1 MKRENEV
8 APGINIL
15 INVPDFLAL
24 TAACSALYFILRAKK
39 TYFLDSGFFIA
50 LANVGFILFLGESS
64 YAHAFDLPTSPLIDT
79 ALVAIM
85 ASSIG
90 IASYLLRNGD
100 ETDPRRIWRL
110 RGFVLQPPLPFLIFI
125 MSAAIWTASGFIFT
139 PWSLN
144 QAVLGNVTYYYY
156 SYQIWYISMSALLLV
171 CFVSLPV
178 LSFYHQSKAVHD
190 KKASLSMKIISVC
203 WAFFGVLT
211 FFHIAAGGLF
221 LPTSQSIGLVADSL
235 LFVLIAF
242 ALREPT
248 ILGRIVTSGE
258 TVNQAVYS
266 NVSTDTIVL
275 YNTESDRRS
284 LVETFV
290 KDGLA
295 TGQDV
300 VFQVTKAEVPFYRAI
315 LKGSALTDSYLGEHS
330 VTFQSIERNIA
341 PREINGSLPAA
352 VPRGRRELVD
362 LDELDLDQCR
372 DIVDRIASPDSA
384 SSSKRVG
391 RIWALNV
398 EGAHPGV
405 LDLLQESNPTA
416 RVIDLA
422 MQQDAFSSTVN
433 MKHQDIL
440 GNRLLLQYEPT
451 SKYEEIV
458 QKFVREFQA
467 NVESVAIFTSA
478 GSPIYRQF
486 RDQRNIS
493 LFSFSTKTSSPARI
507 SDEQVLLPE
516 RDTSLLLDAV
526 DKLLQAL
533 SKKRIGIVFD
543 VFTDIILSQGFEK
556 AYGVLSSVVEMTE
569 SEMASILVLI
579 NYSALEP
586 RVLGAVQGLFRSQV
600 RFNIEGLKVI
610 KLQGSRQESTY
621 DEEPLAGAQAS
632 SGGVRA

>member
-1 MKRENEV
+1 
-8 APGINIL
+8 
-15 INVPDFLAL
+15 
-24 TAACSALYFILRAKK
+24 
-39 TYFLDSGFFIA
+39 
-50 LANVGFILFLGESS
+50 VGFILFLSEST
-64 YAHAFDLPTSPLIDT
+64 YAHAFELPTSPLIDI
-79 ALVAIM
+79 ALIAIM

-110 RGFVLQPPLPFLIFI
+110 RRFVSKPPLPFLIFVI
-125 MSAAIWTASGFIFT
+125 AAGIWTAVGLIFS

-144 QAVLGNVTYYYY
+144 QTVLGGVTYYFYY
-156 SYQIWYISMSALLLV
+156 YQLWYVGTSALLLA

-178 LSFYHQSKAVHD
+178 LSFYRQSKTIRD
-190 KKASLSMKIISVC
+190 KKAALSMKIISVC
-203 WAFFGVLT
+203 WGFFGVLT
-211 FFHIAAGGLF
+211 FFQIAAGGLF

-266 NVSTDTIVL
+266 NPSTDTIVL

-315 LKGSALTDSYLGEHS
+315 LKSSALTDSSLGEHS
-330 VTFQSIERNIA
+330 VTIQPVEGSSA
-341 PREINGSLPAA
+341 PKEINGSLPAS
-352 VPRGRRELVD
+352 VSSERRELID
-362 LDELDLDQCR
+362 LDELDLDHVR
-372 DIVDRIASPDSA
+372 DIVDRMIIPDPSQK
-384 SSSKRVG
+384 SKHVG

-405 LDLLQESNPTA
+405 LDLLQEANPTA

-422 MQQDAFSSTVN
+422 MQQDAFSSMVN

-440 GNRLLLQYEPT
+440 GNRLLLEYEPT
-451 SKYEEIV
+451 TRYEEVV

-478 GSPIYRQF
+478 GSPVYRQF
-486 RDQRNIS
+486 RDQRNLS
-493 LFSFSTKTSSPARI
+493 LFSFSTKTSSPARL
-507 SDEQVLLPE
+507 SEEQVLLPE

-533 SKKRIGIVFD
+533 SRKRVGIVFD

-579 NYSALEP
+579 NYGALEP
-586 RVLGAVQGLFRSQV
+586 RVLGAVQGLFRSQL
-600 RFNIEGLKVI
+600 RFNLEGLKVI
-610 KLQGSRQESTY
+610 KMQGSRQESSF
-621 DEEPLAGAQAS
+621 DEEHLS
-632 SGGVRA
+632 GVRESSEGIRA

>member
-1 MKRENEV
+1 M
-8 APGINIL
+8 
-15 INVPDFLAL
+15 
-24 TAACSALYFILRAKK
+24 
-39 TYFLDSGFFIA
+39 
-50 LANVGFILFLGESS
+50 
-64 YAHAFDLPTSPLIDT
+64 
-79 ALVAIM
+79 
-85 ASSIG
+85 
-90 IASYLLRNGD
+90 
-100 ETDPRRIWRL
+100 
-110 RGFVLQPPLPFLIFI
+110 PFLIFMI
-125 MSAAIWTASGFIFT
+125 AAGIWTAAGLIFG

-144 QAVLGNVTYYYY
+144 QTVLGGVTYYSY
-156 SYQIWYISMSALLLV
+156 SYQIWYIAVSALLLV
-171 CFVSLPV
+171 CFISLPV
-178 LSFYHQSKAVHD
+178 LSFYRQSKTVQD

-203 WAFFGVLT
+203 WAFFAVLS
-211 FFHIAAGGLF
+211 FFQIAAGGLF
-221 LPTSQSIGLVADSL
+221 LPTSQSIGLAADSL

-266 NVSTDTIVL
+266 NPSTDTIVL
-275 YNTESDRRS
+275 YNSESDRRS

-295 TGQDV
+295 TGQNV
-300 VFQVTKAEVPFYRAI
+300 LFQVTKAEVPFYRAI
-315 LKGSALTDSYLGEHS
+315 LKGSGLTNSPLGEYS
-330 VTFQSIERNIA
+330 VTIQPIEGTLA
-341 PREINGSLPAA
+341 PREINGSLPES
-352 VPRGRRELVD
+352 VLGEKRELID
-362 LDELDLDQCR
+362 LDELDLDRVR
-372 DIVDRIASPDSA
+372 DIIERIMRPGSIPR
-384 SSSKRVG
+384 SKHVG

-398 EGAHPGV
+398 EGAHAGV
-405 LDLLQESNPTA
+405 LDLLQEANPTA
-416 RVIDLA
+416 KVIDLA
-422 MQQDAFSSTVN
+422 MQQDAFSS
-433 MKHQDIL
+433 MIDMRHQDIV
-440 GNRLLLQYEPT
+440 GNRLLLEYEPT
-451 SKYEEIV
+451 SKYEETV

-493 LFSFSTKTSSPARI
+493 LFSFSTKTSSPSRL

-579 NYSALEP
+579 NYGAVEP
-586 RVLGAVQGLFRSQV
+586 RVLGAVQGLFRSQL
-600 RFNIEGLKVI
+600 RFNFEGLKAI
-610 KLQGSRQESTY
+610 KLQGNRQKTSF
-621 DEEPLAGAQAS
+621 DEEPLSVGQES
-632 SGGVRA
+632 SGGMRA

>member
-1 MKRENEV
+1 
-8 APGINIL
+8 
-15 INVPDFLAL
+15 
-24 TAACSALYFILRAKK
+24 
-39 TYFLDSGFFIA
+39 
-50 LANVGFILFLGESS
+50 
-64 YAHAFDLPTSPLIDT
+64 
-79 ALVAIM
+79 M

-90 IASYLLRNGD
+90 VASYLLRGGD
-100 ETDPRRIWRL
+100 EADPRRILRL
-110 RGFVLQPPLPFLIFI
+110 RKFALHPPLPFIVFI
-125 MSAAIWTASGFIFT
+125 MASGIWTALGLMFS

-144 QAVLGNVTYYYY
+144 QTDLGNVTYYYY
-156 SYQIWYISMSALLLV
+156 SYQMWYIAVSAVLLV
-171 CFVSLPV
+171 CFVSFPV

-190 KKASLSMKIISVC
+190 RKASVSMKIICVC

-211 FFHIAAGGLF
+211 FLQIAAGGF
-221 LPTSQSIGLVADSL
+221 FIPMSQSIGLVADSL

-266 NVSTDTIVL
+266 NFSTDTIVL

-300 VFQVTKAEVPFYRAI
+300 VFQVTKAEVPFYRAL
-315 LKGSALTDSYLGEHS
+315 LKGPALTDSSLGEHS
-330 VTFQSIERNIA
+330 VTIQPLEGTVA
-341 PREINGSLPAA
+341 PKEINGSLPTS
-352 VPRGRRELVD
+352 VSGGRRELVD

-372 DIVDRIASPDSA
+372 DIIDRISLSA
-384 SSSKRVG
+384 STSRSKREG

-405 LDLLQESNPTA
+405 LDLLQEANPTA

-422 MQQDAFSSTVN
+422 MQQDAFSSMVN

-440 GNRLLLQYEPT
+440 GNRMLLEYEPI

-493 LFSFSTKTSSPARI
+493 LFSFSTKTSSPARL

-533 SKKRIGIVFD
+533 SKKTIGIVFD
-543 VFTDIILSQGFEK
+543 VFTDIILSQGLEK

-569 SEMASILVLI
+569 SEKASILVLI
-579 NYSALEP
+579 NYRALEP
-586 RVLGAVQGLFRSQV
+586 RVLGAVQGLFRSQL
-600 RFNIEGLKVI
+600 RFNLEGLKPI
-610 KLQGSRQESTY
+610 KLQVGRRESAY
-621 DEEPLAGAQAS
+621 EEQSAGLRES
-632 SGGVRA
+632 SGGIRA